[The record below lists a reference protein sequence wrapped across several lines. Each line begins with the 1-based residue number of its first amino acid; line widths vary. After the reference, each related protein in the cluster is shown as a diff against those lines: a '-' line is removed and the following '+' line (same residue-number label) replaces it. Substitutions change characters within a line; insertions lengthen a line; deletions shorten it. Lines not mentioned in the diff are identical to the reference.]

1 MSRGVLRVRGFSLV
15 ELIIVVVIMA
25 ILAAVIIPQFG
36 ETTKDA
42 KISTLKATL
51 QAVRSQLELYK
62 IQHKEKYPTKAAFS
76 DAMLKKTKDDG
87 TVDATNG
94 TYGPYLMQLPVNPMD
109 NSTTLSDTQNGS
121 GGWAYDGA
129 TGSFK
134 ANDTSVNDAE
144 SKTKDL

>member
-1 MSRGVLRVRGFSLV
+1 MSKGPIKNHGFSLV

-36 ETTKDA
+36 DTSGEA
-42 KISTLKATL
+42 KLSTLKATL
-51 QAVRSQLELYK
+51 QTVRSQLELYK
-62 IQHKEKYPTKAAFS
+62 VQHLEKYPTLTAWS

-87 TVDATNG
+87 VVDATDG
-94 TYGPYLMQLPVNPMD
+94 KFGPYLLQMPINPMD
-109 NSTTLSDTQNGS
+109 NSTTIKDAQDGS
-121 GGWAYDGA
+121 GGWAYDET

-134 ANDTSVNDAE
+134 ANDASISEAN